1 MVITS
6 PSHTTSGYRTL
17 SGTSMAT
24 PHVTGGVALIMEW
37 GIVRENNTFL
47 YGENL
52 KTYLIRG
59 ATRKDATTYPSPIW
73 GYGRLCVEESL
84 DLLRAQLIF

>member
-1 MVITS
+1 MQIS
-6 PSHTTSGYRTL
+6 GPSHTSFGYRTL

-24 PHVTGGVALIMEW
+24 PHVTGGVALIMQW
-37 GIVRENNTFL
+37 GIVEGNSPFL

-59 ATRKDATTYPSPIW
+59 ATRESGITYPSPLW
-73 GYGRLCVEESL
+73 GYGKLCVERSL
-84 DLLRAQLIF
+84 DLLRQQLIF